1 MSPTDPRPSRRE
13 PLPETFSRW
22 RIGQFRIRQALAW
35 WLQIKLQRPLA
46 WMLVHLG
53 LALRALGFRQKGLAL
68 LLSGRR
74 VTRNSKA
81 DNAIRNIVA
90 ADPHFERDVVSLFGE
105 SSSQSLSSCA
115 GRTLILKVPRLED
128 GEVVERGALV
138 IKFTETFAPI
148 FKGLDTRRL
157 ARYFRII
164 LEPSWVGYSLPEIL
178 TWAALS
184 PEKVIVM
191 APYQPD
197 FDFIE
202 ALDSNLVPV
211 TLGPAD
217 WVNPTLFRK
226 LEGVP
231 KVYDAIYVANYNP
244 KKRVDR
250 YLRAIVRVCRR
261 TPGFRA
267 ALVCA
272 GVGKNDYGRAIRE
285 TIAWAK
291 ENAIFDFFD
300 AVPQAR
306 LNELLNQSKVNVLLS
321 SREGMNKGLAE
332 GLFAGTPALLLA
344 ESACGNHRHINP
356 ETGKVVPDRELE
368 EALGWFA
375 DHHAAFTP
383 HVWAVKHIDP
393 RVSMGRLSET
403 LRDLER
409 SEGRAWTSDLI
420 PKANQPELRY
430 LDSGCDGLLEARVA
444 MLNVFARTVPGKM
457 IDELVTTLRHV

>member
-1 MSPTDPRPSRRE
+1 MSPGPTSRE
-13 PLPETFSRW
+13 PLPTTFSRW
-22 RIGQFRIRQALAW
+22 RIVRFRTRQTLAW
-35 WLQIKLQRPLA
+35 WLQVKLQRPLA
-46 WMLVHLG
+46 WTLVHLG
-53 LALRALGFRQKGLAL
+53 LAIRGLGFRRKGLSL

-74 VTRNSKA
+74 VTRNSRA
-81 DNAIRNIVA
+81 DNAIRDIIAQDPLLEEDLVA
-90 ADPHFERDVVSLFGE
+90 MFGE
-105 SSSQSLSSCA
+105 SASQSLSACA
-115 GRTLILKVPRLED
+115 GRTLVVKVPRLQD
-128 GEVVERGALV
+128 GEVVEKGALV
-138 IKFTETFAPI
+138 IKFTETFAPM
-148 FKGLDTRRL
+148 FTGLDTRRL

-178 TWAALS
+178 VWTGLS

-197 FDFIE
+197 FDFLT

-217 WVNPTLFRK
+217 WVNPTRFRK

-261 TPGFRA
+261 RPGFRA

-272 GVGKNDYGRAIRE
+272 GVGKNDYGQAIGE

-291 ENAIFDFFD
+291 ENAAVDFFNP
-300 AVPQAR
+300 VSQAR

-321 SREGMNKGLAE
+321 LREGMNKGLAE

-356 ETGKVVPDRELE
+356 ETGRVVPDRGLE
-368 EALGWFA
+368 KALCWFA
-375 DHHAAFTP
+375 DHDAEFEP
-383 HVWAVKHIDP
+383 HVWARKQIAP
-393 RVSMGRLSET
+393 QVSMDRLSNM
-403 LRDLER
+403 LRDLEV
-409 SEGRAWTSDLI
+409 SEGRAWTLDLA
-420 PKANQPELRY
+420 PKTNQPEMRY
-430 LDSGCDGLLEARVA
+430 IDSSNHA
-444 MLNVFARTVPGKM
+444 MLELRGEMLQAFAKDAGDARIG
-457 IDELVTTLRHV
+457 ELHKRFTEIVDR